1 MNSQIESSRLLESV
15 AQSLAPHNTDL
26 LPRIRAAYQK
36 EKRMKPV
43 RRITT
48 AILIILLAFTILF
61 LTVPDVAMALRRI
74 FGFIPGV
81 GIVDQSAAIRILA
94 EPVSMTRD
102 GITLTVEQVVLT
114 SDKTVVTYKVDG
126 IPQKARPEGESGF
139 ACNPSTP
146 TLLLPDGTK
155 LNMNGVIGGWRDA
168 GYQTNLIYLPIPVD
182 VDTVKFLLPCL
193 EGVAPAAA
201 PQDWELTLRF
211 VPAPPDLTV
220 VPIFEI
226 ATPIPPPTVAASVS
240 LAESDSFM
248 GLTYH
253 LESMKRTEQG
263 YILETS
269 IQWEAGLYADS
280 GVGTG
285 ADVTL
290 TDASGKDID
299 LSFLQDQKYNL
310 PGDPRRS
317 LAGYSI
323 NNESF
328 AAPLTLT
335 LPWVGANLPLESKP
349 KFTFDPGANP
359 QPGQEWQINQTIDV
373 LGYSVKIISARY
385 VTNDDLK
392 DKDWMRFMPEEL
404 YGFEFTLEAAPAF
417 RSIALAVQSGYSAD
431 GGGTSGTPTVRDENG
446 IIKAYAMMGGKII
459 SPLTI
464 EIPYV
469 DLAHQW
475 QITFNP
481 ADILTDVPISSTSF
495 LDASLQ
501 IEKVIPID
509 DGYYLIGR
517 TNWNDSRLSDAGIGG
532 FDAKLL
538 DANGTEYP
546 IEPAYFDEIGIT
558 DVQPNQWAY
567 KVYGKA
573 LPAPL
578 TLKMTRATLQFIQP
592 YSFTFD
598 PGSNPQLGQEWQ
610 INQTLEILGY
620 QATIQSAKFIQQG
633 DMRGFEFSL
642 TADPT
647 LQNIPFTLESGVT
660 NGYGSGG
667 GPSSR
672 DENGVMKVYA
682 LSDGQFTGEILIAI
696 HSIYINGNW
705 QTVWNP
711 PAAEA
716 GATPMYMPQACI
728 MLDQWEQAVASP
740 DAFPSD
746 LPQKVLLSRGAM
758 SPDPSLFIFNLKDSS
773 EQGLVFGHG
782 LLSPDGAK
790 LVYSG
795 ADNGLYILDISSGQI
810 STLTNSANDFSPF
823 WSPDGNQIAFMRQTD
838 KGMNIFVMDAS
849 GQNAR
854 ALTDTTDYLTLFGWT
869 PDGQRLLF
877 NIYQQDGTPIQSM
890 DVASGNIETLITQ
903 PQSYN
908 SSVSISPDGA
918 WIAYADKVIGKMYP
932 GIFISR
938 LDGSEKKLLMQLEG
952 WVTVA
957 SAWSADGKWL
967 TINVT
972 DTNQFQPIT
981 VPALV
986 NVDTCQVVPL
996 MNLNGEIVEW
1006 IK

>member
-1 MNSQIESSRLLESV
+1 MNRQIESSHLLESA
-15 AQSLAPHNTDL
+15 AQSLAPHSTDL

-43 RRITT
+43 RRIIA
-48 AILIILLAFTILF
+48 AILIVLLAFTILF
-61 LTVPDVAMALRRI
+61 LTVPDVAMAMRRI

-81 GIVDQSAAIRILA
+81 GIVDQSTMIRVLA

-114 SDKTVVTYKVDG
+114 SDKTVIIYKTEG
-126 IPQKARPEGESGF
+126 IPQEARPKGESGF

-155 LNMNGVIGGWRDA
+155 LNINGGSGTDTQFTF
-168 GYQTNLIYLPIPVD
+168 YSPPIPANVN
-182 VDTVKFLLPCL
+182 TVKFLLPCL
-193 EGVAPAAA
+193 LDVAPAAA

-211 VPAPPDLTV
+211 VPASPDMTV
-220 VPIFEI
+220 VPVIEI
-226 ATPIPPPTVAASVS
+226 ATPLSTQPVPDSVS
-240 LAESDSFM
+240 VAESDSFM

-253 LESMKRTEQG
+253 LESIQRTEQG
-263 YILETS
+263 YILKTS

-290 TDASGKDID
+290 TDANGKAIN
-299 LSFLQDQKYNL
+299 LSFLQIQL
-310 PGDPRRS
+310 PGDPHRS
-317 LAGYSI
+317 PVGYSI

-328 AAPLTLT
+328 TAPLTLT
-335 LPWVGANLPLESKP
+335 LPWVGANLPLQSKP
-349 KFTFDPGANP
+349 QFTFDPGENP
-359 QPGQEWQINQTIDV
+359 QPGQEWQINQAIQL
-373 LGYSVKIISARY
+373 LGHSVKIISARY
-385 VTNDDLK
+385 VTTDDLK

-404 YGFEFTLEAAPAF
+404 YGFEFTLEADSAF

-431 GGGTSGTPTVRDENG
+431 GVGTSGTPTNRDENG
-446 IIKAYAMMGGKII
+446 IIKAYALMGGKII
-459 SPLTI
+459 SPLVI
-464 EIPYV
+464 EISYV
-469 DLAHQW
+469 DIAHPW
-475 QITFNP
+475 QITFDP
-481 ADILTDVPISSTSF
+481 ADILTDVPTSSTSF

-501 IEKVIPID
+501 IEKIIPID

-517 TNWNDSRLSDAGIGG
+517 TNWNDSRLSDVGIGG

-546 IEPAYFDEIGIT
+546 IEPASFDEIGIT
-558 DVQPNQWAY
+558 DFQPGEWAY

-573 LPAPL
+573 LPASL
-578 TLKMTRATLQFIQP
+578 TLKMTQANPQFIQP

-598 PGSNPQLGQEWQ
+598 PGANPQLGQEWQ
-610 INQTLEILGY
+610 INQTIEILGY
-620 QATIQSAKFIQQG
+620 EANIQSAKFIHQG
-633 DMRGFEFSL
+633 DQRGFEFSL
-642 TADPT
+642 TADPA
-647 LQNIPFTLESGVT
+647 LQGIPFNMESGIT
-660 NGYGSGG
+660 NGNSRGG
-667 GPSSR
+667 GASPR

-682 LSDGQFTGEILIAI
+682 LSDGQYSGPILIAI

-705 QTVWNP
+705 QTIWNP

-716 GATPMYMPQACI
+716 GATPVYMSQACVT
-728 MLDQWEQAVASP
+728 LAKWKQAVASP
-740 DAFPSD
+740 EALPSD
-746 LPQKVLLSRGAM
+746 FPQKVLLSRGAL
-758 SPDPSLFIFNLKDSS
+758 SPDPSLFITSLDGSS
-773 EQGLVFGHG
+773 DQGLVFGHG
-782 LLSPDGAK
+782 SLSRDGTK
-790 LVYSG
+790 LVYNG
-795 ADNGLYILDISSGQI
+795 ADNGLRILDISSGQI
-810 STLTNSANDFSPF
+810 STLTNNANDLNPF

-838 KGMNIFVMDAS
+838 KGMNIFVMDAN
-849 GQNAR
+849 GRNAR
-854 ALTDTTDYLTLFGWT
+854 ALTGTTDYLTLFGWM
-869 PDGQRLLF
+869 PDGQHLLF
-877 NIYQQDGTPIQSM
+877 NVYQQDGTPIQSV

-952 WVTVA
+952 WVTMA
-957 SAWSADGKWL
+957 SAWSADGKWM
-967 TINVT
+967 TINVI
-972 DTNQFQPIT
+972 DTEQFHPIT
-981 VPALV
+981 IPALV

-996 MNLNGEIVEW
+996 MDLNGEIVEW
-1006 IK
+1006 VK

>member
-1 MNSQIESSRLLESV
+1 MNRQIESSHLLESA

-36 EKRMKPV
+36 EKRMKPI
-43 RRITT
+43 RRITA
-48 AILIILLAFTILF
+48 AILIVLFAFTILF
-61 LTVPDVAMALRRI
+61 LTVPDVAMAMRRI

-81 GIVDQSAAIRILA
+81 GIVDQSATIRVLA
-94 EPVSMTRD
+94 EPVSMTRN
-102 GITLTVEQVVLT
+102 GITLTVEQAILT
-114 SDKTVVTYKVDG
+114 SDKTVIIYKTEGV
-126 IPQKARPEGESGF
+126 PQEARPKGESGF

-155 LNMNGVIGGWRDA
+155 LNINGGSGSD
-168 GYQTNLIYLPIPVD
+168 TEFNFYLPPIPANVNI
-182 VDTVKFLLPCL
+182 VKFLLPCL
-193 EGVAPAAA
+193 LDVAPAAA

-211 VPAPPDLTV
+211 VPAPPDMTV
-220 VPIFEI
+220 VPVIEI
-226 ATPIPPPTVAASVS
+226 ATPLPTPPVPDSVS
-240 LAESDSFM
+240 VAESDSFM

-253 LESMKRTEQG
+253 LESMQRTEQG

-290 TDASGKDID
+290 TDANGKAIA

-310 PGDPRRS
+310 PIEPRRG
-317 LAGYSI
+317 LMGYSI
-323 NNESF
+323 NNEPFS
-328 AAPLTLT
+328 APLTLT
-335 LPWVGANLPLESKP
+335 LPWVGANLPFESKP
-349 KFTFDPGANP
+349 QFTFDPGANP
-359 QPGQEWQINQTIDV
+359 QPGQEWQINQSIDV

-385 VTNDDLK
+385 VINDDLK
-392 DKDWMRFMPEEL
+392 DKDWMRFMPAEL
-404 YGFEFTLEAAPAF
+404 YGFEFTLEADPAF

-431 GGGTSGTPTVRDENG
+431 GVGTSGTPTNRDENG
-446 IIKAYAMMGGKII
+446 IIKAYALMGGKII
-459 SPLTI
+459 SSLTI

-481 ADILTDVPISSTSF
+481 TDILTDVPTSSTSF

-509 DGYYLIGR
+509 EGYYLIGR
-517 TNWNDSRLSDAGIGG
+517 TDWNDSRLSDAGIGG

-546 IEPAYFDEIGIT
+546 IEPASFDEIGIT
-558 DVQPNQWAY
+558 DVQPGEWAY

-573 LPAPL
+573 LPASL
-578 TLKMTRATLQFIQP
+578 TLKITQANPQFIQP

-598 PGSNPQLGQEWQ
+598 PGANPQLGQEWQ
-610 INQTLEILGY
+610 INQTIEILGY
-620 QATIQSAKFIQQG
+620 KATIQSAKFIQQG
-633 DMRGFEFSL
+633 DLRGFEFSL
-642 TADPT
+642 TADPA
-647 LQNIPFTLESGVT
+647 LQGIPLNMESGIT
-660 NGYGSGG
+660 NGNSGG
-667 GPSSR
+667 YGASPR
-672 DENGVMKVYA
+672 DKNGVMKVYA
-682 LSDGQFTGEILIAI
+682 LSDGQYTGPILVTVRSAI
-696 HSIYINGNW
+696 LESDW
-705 QTVWNP
+705 QTTWNP
-711 PAAEA
+711 PAAET
-716 GATPMYMPQACI
+716 GATPVYMPQACVT
-728 MLDQWEQAVASP
+728 LDKWKQAIASP
-740 DAFPSD
+740 EALPADF
-746 LPQKVLLSRGAM
+746 PQKVLLSRGAM
-758 SPDPSLFIFNLKDSS
+758 SPDPSLFITSLDGSS
-773 EQGLVFGHG
+773 DQGLVFGHG
-782 LLSPDGAK
+782 SLSRDGTK
-790 LVYSG
+790 LVYNG
-795 ADNGLYILDISSGQI
+795 ADNGFRILDISSGKI
-810 STLTNSANDFSPF
+810 STLTTSVNDSNPF
-823 WSPDGNQIAFMRQTD
+823 WSPDGNQISFMRQTD
-838 KGMNIFVMDAS
+838 KGINIFVMDAN

-854 ALTDTTDYLTLFGWT
+854 ALTDTTDYLTLIGWM
-869 PDGQRLLF
+869 PDGRRLMVS
-877 NIYQQDGTPIQSM
+877 IHQQDGTPIQLV
-890 DVASGNIETLITQ
+890 DVASGNIETLITLS
-903 PQSYN
+903 QSYN
-908 SSVSISPDGA
+908 GGVSISPDGA

-957 SAWSADGKWL
+957 SAWSADGNWL

-986 NVDTCQVVPL
+986 NVDSCQVVPL

>member
-1 MNSQIESSRLLESV
+1 MNRQIESSHLLESV
-15 AQSLAPHNTDL
+15 AQSIAPHNTDL

-43 RRITT
+43 RRITA

-61 LTVPDVAMALRRI
+61 LTVPDVAMAMRRI

-81 GIVDQSAAIRILA
+81 GIVDQSTTIRVLA

-102 GITLTVEQVVLT
+102 GITLTVEQAILT
-114 SDKTVVTYKVDG
+114 SDKTVIVYKTEG
-126 IPQKARPEGESGF
+126 IPQEARPKGESGF
-139 ACNPSTP
+139 TCQPSTP
-146 TLLLPDGTK
+146 TLHLPNGTK
-155 LNMNGVIGGWRDA
+155 LNINGGSGSGSRTA
-168 GYQTNLIYLPIPVD
+168 FNYPPIPAD
-182 VDTVKFLLPCL
+182 VNTVTFLLPCL
-193 EGVAPAAA
+193 EDVAPAAA

-211 VPAPPDLTV
+211 VPAPPNMTV
-220 VPIFEI
+220 VPVIEI
-226 ATPIPPPTVAASVS
+226 ATPLPTQPVPDSVS
-240 LAESDSFM
+240 VAESDSFM

-269 IQWEAGLYADS
+269 IQWEAGLYANS

-290 TDASGKDID
+290 TDANGKAIN
-299 LSFLQDQKYNL
+299 LSFLQIQL
-310 PGDPRRS
+310 PGDPHRS
-317 LAGYSI
+317 PVGYSI

-328 AAPLTLT
+328 IAPLTLT

-349 KFTFDPGANP
+349 QFTFDPGANP
-359 QPGQEWQINQTIDV
+359 QPGQEWQINQAIDV

-385 VTNDDLK
+385 VINDDLK

-404 YGFEFTLEAAPAF
+404 YGFEFTLEADPSF

-431 GGGTSGTPTVRDENG
+431 GVGTSGSPTVRDENG

-481 ADILTDVPISSTSF
+481 ADILTDVPRSTTSF

-509 DGYYLIGR
+509 EGYYLIGR

-538 DANGTEYP
+538 DANGKEYP
-546 IEPAYFDEIGIT
+546 IESASFDEIGIT
-558 DVQPNQWAY
+558 DVRPGEWAY

-573 LPAPL
+573 LPASL
-578 TLKMTRATLQFIQP
+578 TLKMTQANPQFIQP

-598 PGSNPQLGQEWQ
+598 PGANPQLGQEWQ
-610 INQTLEILGY
+610 INQTMEILGY
-620 QATIQSAKFIQQG
+620 EATIQSAKFIQQG
-633 DMRGFEFSL
+633 DQRGFEFSV
-642 TADPT
+642 TADPA
-647 LQNIPFTLESGVT
+647 LQGIPFNMESGIT
-660 NGYGSGG
+660 NGNSRGG
-667 GPSSR
+667 GASPR

-682 LSDGQFTGEILIAI
+682 LSDGQYIGPILVTVRNAVID
-696 HSIYINGNW
+696 GNW
-705 QTVWNP
+705 QTTWNP

-716 GATPMYMPQACI
+716 GATSVFMPQACVT
-728 MLDQWEQAVASP
+728 LDKWKQAVASP
-740 DAFPSD
+740 EAIPAD

-758 SPDPSLFIFNLKDSS
+758 SPDPSLFITSLDGSS
-773 EQGLVFGHG
+773 DHGLVFGHG
-782 LLSPDGAK
+782 SLSRDGTK
-790 LVYSG
+790 LVYNG
-795 ADNGLYILDISSGQI
+795 ADNGLRILDISSGKI
-810 STLTNSANDFSPF
+810 STLTTSVNDSNPF
-823 WSPDGNQIAFMRQTD
+823 WSPDGNQISFMRQTD
-838 KGMNIFVMDAS
+838 KGMNIFVMDTN
-849 GQNAR
+849 GNNAR
-854 ALTDTTDYLTLFGWT
+854 VLTDTTDNLTLFGWM
-869 PDGQRLLF
+869 PDGQRLIF
-877 NIYQQDGTPIQSM
+877 NAFRQDGTPIQLV
-890 DVASGNIETLITQ
+890 DVTSGNIETLITL

-908 SSVSISPDGA
+908 SNVSTSPDGA
-918 WIAYADKVIGKMYP
+918 WIAYANKVIGKMYP

-938 LDGSEKKLLMQLEG
+938 LDGSENKLLMQLEG
-952 WVTVA
+952 WVTMA

-967 TINVT
+967 TINVI
-972 DTNQFQPIT
+972 DTKQFQPIT
-981 VPALV
+981 IPALV